1 MLFQCTELRQLL
13 GLHISYPPWKKRVVG
28 FFFFFPLF
36 LSFSLCTDSPLQ
48 THCELE
54 RKKEKKS
61 ASYVNKKEGSE
72 AWLMPIPPVGNFS
85 SNFKLIGIFF
95 LLQKQLRKCRC
106 PDHRNL
112 CMYMCWLLNGVKATD
127 AQHRAEQK
135 VCSTC
140 NWFLGECARNVSLS
154 SWRLVGVG
162 NQTGEDAGVKTQ
174 LFVLLI
180 RLMWSIYMSKRSCF
194 SVVAQR

>member
-28 FFFFFPLF
+28 FFSFF
-36 LSFSLCTDSPLQ
+36 LSFSLFLCALIHLFRLTVNWK
-48 THCELE
+48 E
-54 RKKEKKS
+54 RKRKKS

-112 CMYMCWLLNGVKATD
+112 CMYVCWLLNGVKATD
-127 AQHRAEQK
+127 VQHRAEQK
-135 VCSTC
+135 VCSAC
-140 NWFLGECARNVSLS
+140 NWF
-154 SWRLVGVG
+154 
-162 NQTGEDAGVKTQ
+162 
-174 LFVLLI
+174 
-180 RLMWSIYMSKRSCF
+180 
-194 SVVAQR
+194 